1 MAIKELSVLD
11 LPGGARL
18 EIDDDAG
25 AAWVRGAKPVEY
37 GQRYWDQCLE
47 YHNSPVAGE
56 LMRLRLE
63 LLARHVSLD
72 HAVVDVGIGSG
83 RFLEA
88 ARRRFRG
95 DVRGIDVNPRAEEW
109 LEARGWRTI
118 PGALKRAD
126 RPTAVTFWDV
136 FEHFDELD
144 AESWLAAL
152 PEQTFVFLSLP
163 VFRDFRGLLKSK
175 HFKPG
180 EHLSYWTHDGLVR
193 YFAFAGYRCLES
205 NDFETQAG
213 RESIRSYA
221 FFRAAP
227 EARPSVA
234 SPSLLITNGIGDFLT
249 AESFWPEWKRR
260 RLETVYYATRQWRP
274 IRELLEAFGK
284 FNFPNLKHH
293 VVLWEDFDEAEAFC
307 FTSAGDVCQRVRVP
321 PGIEDFSIARVFPE
335 VTEGLLHHTGSTALR
350 YELADV
356 THLEL
361 PPRFFVI
368 FPQTDD
374 NLPPERNFTTRDWL
388 DALGWIDNAGGR
400 AAVILGGPVDESDRF
415 RRPEPNPRSAEL
427 DVLDLR
433 GHTSI
438 LESIEVLKRAEGYLG
453 IDSWLSVPASRLFR
467 WPKLAIKCVRDTG
480 GIQWRHVYWYPR
492 AGFLAPPD
500 KTPWLG
506 RSIAEIAGRL
516 DRSAVGA

>member
-11 LPGGARL
+11 LPGGATL

-25 AAWVRGAKPVEY
+25 MAWLRGAKPLEY

-47 YHNSPVAGE
+47 YHNSPLAEE
-56 LMRLRLE
+56 LTRLRYE
-63 LLARHVSLD
+63 LVSRHTVPGGA
-72 HAVVDVGIGSG
+72 HVDVGVGSG

-88 ARRRFRG
+88 CRRRFAG
-95 DVRGIDVNPRAEEW
+95 GLYGVDVNPRAREW
-109 LEARGWRTI
+109 LAARGWLREHEALAEPQPCRTS
-118 PGALKRAD
+118 LSL
-126 RPTAVTFWDV
+126 WDV
-136 FEHFDELD
+136 FEHLEAPEKFLAEL
-144 AESWLAAL
+144 A
-152 PEQTFVFLSLP
+152 PEIDRVFLSLP
-163 VFRDFRGLLKSK
+163 VFRDFRGLQRHK

-193 YFAFAGYRCLES
+193 FFTRHGFWCLES

-221 FFRAAP
+221 FARARDGAP
-227 EARPSVA
+227 WRQEP
-234 SPSLLITNGIGDFLT
+234 PSLLITNGIGDFLA
-249 AESFWPEWKRR
+249 AESFWPEAKRR
-260 RLETVYYATRQWRP
+260 ELTTVYYATRQWRA
-274 IRELLEAFGK
+274 IRELLEAFARK
-284 FNFPNLKHH
+284 NYPRLKHH
-293 VVLWEDFDEAEAFC
+293 VVLWEDFDESEAFC
-307 FTSAGDVCQRVRVP
+307 FTSAGDVTQRVRVP
-321 PGIEDFSIARVFPE
+321 PGVEDFSIARVFPE

-361 PPRFFVI
+361 PQRFFVI

-374 NLPPERNFTTRDWL
+374 NLPPERNFTSRDWL
-388 DALGWIDNAGGR
+388 DALAWIADAGGR

-415 RRPEPNPRSAEL
+415 RRPELSPRPGEL

-506 RSIAEIAGRL
+506 RSIAEIAARL